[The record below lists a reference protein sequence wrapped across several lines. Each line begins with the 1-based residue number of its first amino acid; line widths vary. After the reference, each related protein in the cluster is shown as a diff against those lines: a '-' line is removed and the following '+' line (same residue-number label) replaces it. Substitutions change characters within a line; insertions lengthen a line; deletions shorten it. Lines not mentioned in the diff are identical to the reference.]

1 MRTIILLLFTS
12 FLLCTKAHGKNYREL
27 FIKTDENSIYS
38 KRTSTISVLP
48 YARWIIGNKVSDTMI
63 KYRFQLGFGFSIG
76 YFPINRLHIQGHYI
90 YGYTFDNLF
99 KPVYANAY
107 GFSCKYIVLDKRIT
121 PVLKIGASKYY
132 FKFYPTPEYQFY
144 PSDIYYSWNNRNL
157 TTLHLGIGGCLRF
170 RKFSIGLNYINN
182 ILLQGQFSPLF
193 NRTGIEGTID
203 YYFKIK
209 KHKRK

>member
-27 FIKTDENSIYS
+27 FIKTDENSICS

-121 PVLKIGASKYY
+121 PVLKIGASKYH
-132 FKFYPTPEYQFY
+132 FKLYP
-144 PSDIYYSWNNRNL
+144 NL
-157 TTLHLGIGGCLRF
+157 
-170 RKFSIGLNYINN
+170 S
-182 ILLQGQFSPLF
+182 
-193 NRTGIEGTID
+193 
-203 YYFKIK
+203 
-209 KHKRK
+209 